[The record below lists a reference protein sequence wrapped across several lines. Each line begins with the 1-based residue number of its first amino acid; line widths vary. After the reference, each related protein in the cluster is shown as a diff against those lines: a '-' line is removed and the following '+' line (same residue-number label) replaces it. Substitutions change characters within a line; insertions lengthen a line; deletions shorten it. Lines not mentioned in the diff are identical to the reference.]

1 MVQDDLTI
9 ARAAREAALATDGV
23 HSLSSGRYV
32 EAATYGPNEKVT
44 GVVVSPDEVEVH
56 VVASYPLSEPI
67 PALGERIRQKIA
79 LLSGGRAATVVVD
92 DLEFAPAPG
101 EAEASQEEGG
111 GA

>member
-1 MVQDDLTI
+1 LVQDDLTI

-56 VVASYPLSEPI
+56 VVASYPLPEPI
-67 PALGERIRQKIA
+67 PALAERLRQKIA
-79 LLSGGRAATVVVD
+79 LLSEGRSATIVVD
-92 DLEFAPAPG
+92 DLEMAVEQG
-101 EAEASQEEGG
+101 ASQEGEG
-111 GA
+111 A